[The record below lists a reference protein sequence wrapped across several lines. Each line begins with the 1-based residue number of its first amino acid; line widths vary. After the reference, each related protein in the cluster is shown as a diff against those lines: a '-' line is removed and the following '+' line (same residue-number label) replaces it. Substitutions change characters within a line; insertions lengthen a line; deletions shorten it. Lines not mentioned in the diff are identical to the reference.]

1 MNLYDVAMEYAQLE
15 ELITELDGQSG
26 ETVDESLH
34 AAFRHAEGS
43 LKDKVDGVL
52 KLIRNA
58 ETDSDRFAEESNRF
72 RKRSQVARNKAGRFR
87 RLLKLVMR
95 TNGMAKIETDNF
107 TVSHFD
113 SAKCRVDYDITRMP
127 DRFLKQVWVI
137 DPDQKDEARAEALA
151 TEPEWATIDHG
162 TTLRIS

>member
-72 RKRSQVARNKAGRFR
+72 RKRSQVALHGVAFRFGQVPR
-87 RLLKLVMR
+87 RLR
-95 TNGMAKIETDNF
+95 YHSDA
-107 TVSHFD
+107 
-113 SAKCRVDYDITRMP
+113 
-127 DRFLKQVWVI
+127 
-137 DPDQKDEARAEALA
+137 
-151 TEPEWATIDHG
+151 
-162 TTLRIS
+162 

>member
-1 MNLYDVAMEYAQLE
+1 M
-15 ELITELDGQSG
+15 
-26 ETVDESLH
+26 
-34 AAFRHAEGS
+34 
-43 LKDKVDGVL
+43 
-52 KLIRNA
+52 
-58 ETDSDRFAEESNRF
+58 
-72 RKRSQVARNKAGRFR
+72 
-87 RLLKLVMR
+87 
-95 TNGMAKIETDNF
+95 
-107 TVSHFD
+107 SHFD